1 MDLKTNLIRTYYPSI
16 PSRINTETD
25 FRSLDLSNKTL
36 EAAIDEFLTLPLP
49 SQDKTWPLL
58 NKVYTST

>member
-36 EAAIDEFLTLPLP
+36 EAAIDQFLTLPLP
-49 SQDKTWPLL
+49 SINREESD
-58 NKVYTST
+58 NKSYNSI